1 MLDFSNQTPQL
12 MMLAGIVMLGWT
24 LVRRQ
29 MKARKRSRQDDRQHR
44 VALKQMGKQQA
55 NSMPLADAPVE
66 TLRWQAAMFDLQR
79 ELKAELETKICVVQS
94 LLNQVDERIARLENL
109 QGGAGVVELPPLPL
123 TATELQRA
131 LQLHRDGHPTADI
144 ATELKLPVGDGELA
158 LATDRSDASRTS
170 PHG

>member
-44 VALKQMGKQQA
+44 IALKQMGKQQS
-55 NSMPLADAPVE
+55 NSLPLADAPVE
-66 TLRWQAAMFDLQR
+66 TLRWQGAMFDLQR

-94 LLNQVDERIARLENL
+94 LLNQVDQRIARLENL
-109 QGGAGVVELPPLPL
+109 QGGPAPVELPPLPL
-123 TATELQRA
+123 SDTQLRRA
-131 LQLHRDGHPTADI
+131 LQLHGDGHPSAEI
-144 ATELKLPVGDGELA
+144 AAELQLPVGDVELA
-158 LATDRSDASRTS
+158 LATRRTV
-170 PHG
+170 